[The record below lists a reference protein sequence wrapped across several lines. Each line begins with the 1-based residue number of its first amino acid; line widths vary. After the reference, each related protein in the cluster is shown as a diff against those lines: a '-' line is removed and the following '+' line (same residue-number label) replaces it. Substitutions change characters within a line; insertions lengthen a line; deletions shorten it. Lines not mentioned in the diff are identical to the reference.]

1 MAPPTPLPTFGQHPV
16 VAWQDTPNLIR
27 AVNAAWPLLRTARH
41 VTILVGEHQPN
52 AVPDP
57 ALLAQ
62 LRASGVAVT
71 LERFVL
77 TEQSVGEQIRTR
89 ATQAG
94 ADLLVMG
101 AYGRPHFIEW
111 LFGGPTVDLLAH
123 ATWPILTHH

>member
-1 MAPPTPLPTFGQHPV
+1 V
-16 VAWQDTPNLIR
+16 SI
-27 AVNAAWPLLRTARH
+27 LL
-41 VTILVGEHQPN
+41 GEHHPN
-52 AVPDP
+52 AVADP
-57 ALLAQ
+57 TLLAT
-62 LRASGVAVT
+62 LRTLGVAVT

-77 TEQSVGEQIRTR
+77 TEQGVGEQIRAR

-111 LFGGPTVDLLAH
+111 LFGGPTVDLLTH